1 MSKLG
6 PYASYDRETGFHP
19 HPLQENINY
28 VGRFERLNVDVKGVI
43 HVGMYDFVEHYCYT
57 KLVGDK
63 VIGVEANKFVYDT
76 MSKPIADRCGYLSF
90 NECVYSEDGIE
101 KQFFL
106 ANDCSTLN
114 PVAYSNHL
122 SMKLRGGS
130 YVDVTTKKL
139 STLIE
144 ENNIDMNQYDFL
156 NIDAEGAELEILK
169 GFEDNLKYINMIFL
183 ETSLDDRNNTGAS
196 HDVIVE
202 WLKERNFSLAEM
214 SDSYQDE
221 RWGDSIFLRNDRE
234 LEPFNK
240 EKYLLK

>member
-6 PYASYDRETGFHP
+6 PYASYDKETGFHP
-19 HPLQENINY
+19 HPLHDNINY
-28 VGRFERLNVDVKGVI
+28 VGSFERLNVGVKGVI

-90 NECVYSEDGIE
+90 NECVYSEDGLE

-114 PVAYSNHL
+114 PVEYSDHL

>member
-6 PYASYDRETGFHP
+6 PYASYDKETGFHP
-19 HPLQENINY
+19 HPLHDNINY
-28 VGRFERLNVDVKGVI
+28 VGSFERLNVGVKGVI

-76 MSKPIADRCGYLSF
+76 MSKPIADRCGYLAL
-90 NECVYSEDGIE
+90 NECVYSEDGVE

-114 PVAYSNHL
+114 PVEYSDHL

-169 GFEDNLKYINMIFL
+169 GFENNLKYINMIFL

>member
-6 PYASYDRETGFHP
+6 PYASYNKETGFHP
-19 HPLQENINY
+19 HPLHDNINY
-28 VGRFERLNVDVKGVI
+28 VGSFERLNVGVKGVI

-76 MSKPIADRCGYLSF
+76 MSKPIADRCGYLAL
-90 NECVYSEDGIE
+90 NECVYSEDGVE

-114 PVAYSNHL
+114 PVEYSDHL

-156 NIDAEGAELEILK
+156 NI
-169 GFEDNLKYINMIFL
+169 
-183 ETSLDDRNNTGAS
+183 
-196 HDVIVE
+196 VC
-202 WLKERNFSLAEM
+202 
-214 SDSYQDE
+214 
-221 RWGDSIFLRNDRE
+221 
-234 LEPFNK
+234 
-240 EKYLLK
+240 

>member
-1 MSKLG
+1 MSDTSAMAQRFRGYL
-6 PYASYDRETGFHP
+6 PVVVDLETGGFDP
-19 HPLQENINY
+19 SQDAILE
-28 VGRFERLNVDVKGVI
+28 LAGV
-43 HVGMYDFVEHYCYT
+43 V
-57 KLVGDK
+57 L
-63 VIGVEANKFVYDT
+63 
-76 MSKPIADRCGYLSF
+76 
-90 NECVYSEDGIE
+90 CVYSEDGVE

-114 PVAYSNHL
+114 PVEYSDHL